1 MSVDAV
7 SDHSRIIS
15 LRVGLPKE
23 YGTPGAK
30 DPMQRPWRTGFIKH
44 AVEGPIFLGR
54 TNLVGD
60 GQADLRFHG
69 GPDKAVCV
77 YPEARYPYWRERLA
91 RELPFGSFGENFTV
105 SGLDESSVC
114 IGDIFE
120 VGQALVEVSQPR
132 SPCWKLARR
141 WGEKQL
147 ALWVQ
152 QTGFSGW
159 YLRVL
164 EEGEVACGQAL
175 RLRERPNPEWTIL
188 RANAVRYDNARE
200 LEDAAALGNLAA
212 LGESWSKK
220 LLLAARRQLS
230 SDESRRLI
238 GKNEDMP

>member
-7 SDHSRIIS
+7 SDHPRIIS

-30 DPMQRPWRTGFIKH
+30 DPMQRPWRTGFIKY
-44 AVEGPIFLGR
+44 AVQGPIFLGR

-77 YPEARYPYWRERLA
+77 YPKVRYPYWRERLE

-105 SGLDESSVC
+105 SGLDEESVC
-114 IGDIFE
+114 IGDIFQ
-120 VGQALVEVSQPR
+120 VGGALVEVSQPR

-141 WGEKQL
+141 WGEKEL
-147 ALWVQ
+147 AIWVQ
-152 QTGFSGW
+152 QTGFTGW

-175 RLRERPNPEWTIL
+175 RLRERPHPEWTIL
-188 RANAVRYDNARE
+188 RANSVRYDNDRD
-200 LEDAAALGNLAA
+200 LEDAAALGNLSA
-212 LGESWSKK
+212 LGESWSTK
-220 LLLAARRQLS
+220 LLLAAKRQLS
-230 SDESRRLI
+230 SDESARLI
-238 GKNEDMP
+238 GRNEDKP